1 MRKGLLR
8 LIDRLCLM
16 GAWLAALMIAGL
28 FVLGLIELILRNLF
42 GASLSISVEYMGY
55 LVGLSLL
62 LGAGWTL
69 NQDGHIQITLLRD
82 QLSPQAARAID
93 ICASL
98 FGLLASGYFAYALI
112 SYALQTLISG
122 TQSYYP
128 SATPLGIPQ
137 LALSLGPSLLTLAFL
152 ARLLHQAGEKEA

>member
-1 MRKGLLR
+1 MRKALLH

-28 FVLGLIELILRNLF
+28 FMLGFIELFLRNLF
-42 GASLSISVEYMGY
+42 GASLPISVEYMGY

-69 NQDGHIQITLLRD
+69 SQDGHIQISLLRN

-98 FGLLASGYFAYALI
+98 FGLFVSGYFAYALI
-112 SYALQTLISG
+112 FYALQTLISG
-122 TQSYYP
+122 AQSYYP

-152 ARLLHQAGEKEA
+152 ARLLRQTEGKGA